1 MDAVAADAVAEDLDA
16 DLEVAGTVVA
26 AKTVRA
32 VKHPNTRV
40 PNTQICL
47 QESGRGVAYI
57 INGGKGLI
65 FVPSPPPAPGRT
77 SLLPDLIN
85 ETGTSPSVT
94 RFIALTVI

>member
-26 AKTVRA
+26 AKTVKA
-32 VKHPNTRV
+32 VKHPNIRV

-65 FVPSPPPAPGRT
+65 FVLNPPPAPGKM
-77 SLLPDLIN
+77 SSPPGQAN
-85 ETGTSPSVT
+85 ETGTSPPVT
-94 RFIALTVI
+94 SLALTVI